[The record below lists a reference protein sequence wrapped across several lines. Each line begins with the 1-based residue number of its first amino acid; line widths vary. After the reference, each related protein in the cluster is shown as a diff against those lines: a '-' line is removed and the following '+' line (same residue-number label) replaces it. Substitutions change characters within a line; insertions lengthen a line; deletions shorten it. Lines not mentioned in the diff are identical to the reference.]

1 MSWRDRPYS
10 DDDYGSGYGRP
21 ELRFQLRRPTMLVTW
36 LVLINVGVHIIH
48 RISANASPNT
58 FAEIF
63 GLSLAGLARL
73 RIWQLGTYMFVHS
86 PDNLLHIIFNM
97 VLLFFVGREIERG
110 FGRQRFI
117 WFYITC
123 GVIGGLAYLVLGAF
137 SYPGPTMETQGLVQ
151 GEPQRVVQ
159 TYYNTPLVGASGAV
173 WGLLIAAMIF
183 YPHMQIIFIIFP
195 MPIRVFGLIILAILF
210 LQAISPGGV
219 RNLGGEVCHFGGAM
233 AGVGI
238 LYYWGVMPSIR
249 LGSGGGP
256 SIMGRLRKG
265 AWARKQRRLAEEQLE
280 VDRILDKVRREGI
293 NSLNRREKKILATA
307 TQRQRERDRQAG
319 RIDRV

>member
-21 ELRFQLRRPTMLVTW
+21 ELRFQPRRPSMLVTW

-48 RISANASPNT
+48 LISTNASP
-58 FAEIF
+58 FAFSEFF
-63 GLSLAGLARL
+63 GLSLDGLAHL

-97 VLLFFVGREIERG
+97 LLLFFVGREIERG
-110 FGRQRFI
+110 FGRERFI

-123 GVIGGLAYLVLGAF
+123 GLVGGLAYLVLGAL
-137 SYPGPTMETQGLVQ
+137 SPA
-151 GEPQRVVQ
+151 
-159 TYYNTPLVGASGAV
+159 YYAAPLVGASGAV

-233 AGVGI
+233 AGVAI

-249 LGSGGGP
+249 FGSGGGP
-256 SIMGRLRKG
+256 NIMGRLRKG
-265 AWARKQRRLAEEQLE
+265 AWVRKQRRLAEEQLE

-293 NSLNRREKKILATA
+293 NSLTRREKKILATA